1 MTHQVEHSSHGQL
14 HKRCEIASYLLAA
27 VGLIAALVAHLIPA
41 LLAGLLVYQLVHIL
55 APRIKLQ
62 RLHGK
67 RARLVVV
74 ALLASGVTACVVG
87 IIIAIALFF
96 ITGEETLTLLLSKMA
111 EILEASRAALPASL
125 VHYLPENVNDLQIQF
140 VTWLREHA
148 EELKGV
154 GKEAGVVIAH
164 VLIGIIVGAMISL
177 REARVRESDKPLVR
191 ALEARVNRFGAAF
204 RNVVFAQSR
213 IAAINATITGIYLAI
228 ILPLAGIELPLV
240 KTMVVLTLV
249 FGLLPVLGNL
259 MSNAVIVVVS
269 LSHSIYVAL
278 ASLVFLIVIHKA
290 EYFLNAKI
298 IGTQIRAKP
307 WEILVAM
314 LVMESLFGLAGV
326 IIAPIYYA
334 YIKEELATRGLI

>member
-1 MTHQVEHSSHGQL
+1 MTPLAEHRDNDRLRQ
-14 HKRCEIASYLLAA
+14 RCEIASYIL
-27 VGLIAALVAHLIPA
+27 AALVLVVALAAHLIPA

-74 ALLASGVTACVVG
+74 ALLASAVTACVVG
-87 IIIAIALFF
+87 IFFAIALSF

-125 VHYLPENVNDLQIQF
+125 AHYLPENVSDMQTQF
-140 VTWLREHA
+140 VAWLREHA
-148 EELKGV
+148 EELKGM
-154 GKEAGVVIAH
+154 GKEAGVIIAH
-164 VLIGIIVGAMISL
+164 ILIGIIVGAMISL
-177 REARVRESDKPLVR
+177 REAGVGESDKPLVR
-191 ALEARVNRFGAAF
+191 AMDARVNRFGSAF
-204 RNVVFAQSR
+204 RNVVFAQFR
-213 IAAINATITGIYLAI
+213 IATINAIITGIYLAV
-228 ILPLAGIELPLV
+228 ILPLAGIELPLI

-259 MSNAVIVVVS
+259 ISNTVIVVVS
-269 LSHSIYVAL
+269 LSHSVYVAL
-278 ASLVFLIVIHKA
+278 ASLVFLVVIHKA

-298 IGTQIRAKP
+298 IGSQIRAKP

-314 LVMESLFGLAGV
+314 LVMESLFGLSGV
-326 IIAPIYYA
+326 IVAPIYYA
-334 YIKEELATRGLI
+334 YIKEELAARGLL